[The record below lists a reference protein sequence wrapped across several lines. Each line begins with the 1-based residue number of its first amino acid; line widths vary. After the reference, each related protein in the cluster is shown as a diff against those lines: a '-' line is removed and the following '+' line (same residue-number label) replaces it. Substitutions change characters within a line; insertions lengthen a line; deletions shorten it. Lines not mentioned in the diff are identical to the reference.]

1 MDTPMTG
8 TGSAGGRV
16 LAVRSGV
23 VPALAQ
29 GFTGRPETAS
39 GLAGALVPGTVA
51 VLANSEPGQRAVSCG
66 KTQLAV
72 HAAEWLWR
80 SGRVELLAWVD
91 ASSRA
96 AVLSGYLQAAAA
108 VGIESAGPAEQVA
121 GRLVAWLAA
130 TPRPWLLVLDDLR
143 DGADLE
149 GLWPGGPA
157 GTVVITTRD
166 QDTVSGEPGVRVVPV
181 EGLSTREA
189 LNFLMECLGDD
200 PDQRHGAID
209 LAMALGGDPC
219 ALTHASALI
228 ATTTQTCRHYQDRY
242 TGHLASLTALQ
253 GNGTPAAPLAATR
266 ALSAERAGQ
275 LVPGAAT
282 SLLLALT
289 ALLDGQPVPGPV
301 FTTSAV
307 RDYLAHAGGR
317 AVDADRAWEGVRA
330 LAHTGLLTIDTTAT
344 PPLVRLPR
352 AVAAQV
358 RATTHEQ
365 VSGQAAQAA
374 ADALAETWPA
384 HEPQPWQAAGL
395 RSCAAALQHTA
406 GDRLW
411 ANDACHPLLIKAGH
425 SLEAARLTG
434 PAASHWAQVTTL
446 SDKILGSAHPG
457 TLNAG
462 SHLACALLAAGQPG
476 EAVTW
481 WQWVLASR
489 TRTSGADHPSTL
501 AARVNLGH
509 ALTAAGEVTDAA
521 TVLEQALTSCERLR
535 GPGHPE
541 TLHARAELAA
551 ACQAAGQPGAA
562 IGHHRRILAEQERAH
577 GPHDLA
583 TITARENLARACL
596 AAGRH
601 RDAISGYKRILA
613 DRHRVL
619 GPDHLDTL
627 AAQRNLAAAYQAAG
641 KIAAALQQHE
651 QACAGYERALGADHR
666 DTLACRTDLASAY
679 HAAGRLADAATLL
692 RDTLTRCEQA
702 LPPGDPLSTN
712 LRQALGGLAG
722 Q

>member
-1 MDTPMTG
+1 
-8 TGSAGGRV
+8 
-16 LAVRSGV
+16 
-23 VPALAQ
+23 
-29 GFTGRPETAS
+29 
-39 GLAGALVPGTVA
+39 
-51 VLANSEPGQRAVSCG
+51 
-66 KTQLAV
+66 
-72 HAAEWLWR
+72 
-80 SGRVELLAWVD
+80 
-91 ASSRA
+91 
-96 AVLSGYLQAAAA
+96 
-108 VGIESAGPAEQVA
+108 VA
-121 GRLVAWLAA
+121 GRLAAWLGS
-130 TPRPWLLVLDDLR
+130 TSRPWLLVLDDLR

-181 EGLSTREA
+181 GALSAREA
-189 LNFLMECLGDD
+189 LNYLMECLADD

-219 ALTHASALI
+219 ALTHASAVI

-242 TGHLASLTALQ
+242 TDRLASLTAQQ
-253 GNGTPAAPLAATR
+253 GHGTPAAPLAATWT
-266 ALSAERAGQ
+266 LSAERAEQ
-275 LVPGAAT
+275 LVSGGAT
-282 SLLLALT
+282 SLLLALA

-301 FTTSAV
+301 FTTPAV
-307 RDYLAHAGGR
+307 RAYLAHASGR
-317 AVDADRAWEGVRA
+317 AVDADRAWEAVRA
-330 LAHTGLLTIDTTAT
+330 LAHTGLLTIHTTVT

-358 RATTHEQ
+358 RATTPKQ
-365 VSGQAAQAA
+365 VSRQAVQAA
-374 ADALAETWPA
+374 ADALLEIWPA

-395 RSCAAALQHTA
+395 RSCAAALRHTA
-406 GDRLW
+406 GERLW
-411 ANDACHPLLIKAGH
+411 DNDACHSLLVKVGH
-425 SLEAARLTG
+425 SLETAQLTG
-434 PAASHWAQVTTL
+434 PAARHWAQVTTL
-446 SDKILGSAHPG
+446 SDTNLGPAHPD

-462 SHLACALLAAGQPG
+462 SQLAHALLAAGQPG

-489 TRTSGADHPSTL
+489 ARTYGPDHPSTL

-509 ALTAAGEVTDAA
+509 ALTAAGEAMDAA
-521 TVLEQALTSCERLR
+521 TVLEQALTACERLR

-551 ACQAAGQPGAA
+551 ACQAAGQPAAA

-577 GPHDLA
+577 GPGHLA

-601 RDAISGYKRILA
+601 KDAISGYKRTLA
-613 DRHRVL
+613 DRQRVL
-619 GPDHLDTL
+619 GTDHLDTL

-651 QACAGYERALGADHR
+651 QACAGYERALGTGYR
-666 DTLACRTDLASAY
+666 DTLACQADLASAY
-679 HAAGRLADAATLL
+679 YDAGRLTDAATLL
-692 RDTLTRCEQA
+692 RDALTRCEQA
-702 LPPGDPLSTN
+702 LPPGDPLTVT
-712 LRQALGGLAG
+712 LRQALAGLAG